1 MVGTADL
8 PAALAVIVEAFVPSK
23 LWDVMDHDPTVIA
36 HPFLEEQVD
45 EEINLSA

>member
-1 MVGTADL
+1 VD
-8 PAALAVIVEAFVPSK
+8 AFVPPK

-36 HPFLEEQVD
+36 HPFVEEQVD